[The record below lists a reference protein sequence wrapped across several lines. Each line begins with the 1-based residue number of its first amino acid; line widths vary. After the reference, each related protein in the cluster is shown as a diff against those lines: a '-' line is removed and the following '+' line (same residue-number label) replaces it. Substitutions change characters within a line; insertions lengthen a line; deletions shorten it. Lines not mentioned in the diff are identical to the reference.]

1 MTRITE
7 KSFKHGTVNYLIKV
21 MKEKEIKPKRI
32 EYLESI
38 KDIDKA
44 YVIANRYIRNYIN
57 NDNRI
62 NMEKFKNEIIL
73 YSDEW
78 KKHDGE
84 YDDYEE
90 VIEVKEE
97 PQKRNRIIINPL
109 DSKTINKYTY
119 ELIKETNKEFFN
131 SIKQSDNS
139 IFEANKTN
147 ESTHKTDKIQETF
160 DISLIKLAIEKGV
173 NRFNREFLEK
183 CGFKGVLVGYKDNIA
198 LYYCENI
205 NSILEIF

>member
-1 MTRITE
+1 
-7 KSFKHGTVNYLIKV
+7 
-21 MKEKEIKPKRI
+21 
-32 EYLESI
+32 
-38 KDIDKA
+38 
-44 YVIANRYIRNYIN
+44 
-57 NDNRI
+57 
-62 NMEKFKNEIIL
+62 MEKFKNEIIL

-97 PQKRNRIIINPL
+97 PKKRNRIIINPL
-109 DSKTINKYTY
+109 NSKTINKYTY